1 MTDALTGRRLF
12 AAGATALGVGLAA
25 LAAAAGTGTS
35 PGTAAAV
42 GTMTGLFALIVA
54 PLAVLARRVGART
67 DDPEEI
73 ERRIAAGLGLSKA
86 EFDAAFGWDEA
97 GCRNR
102 EPDRQP
108 RESRPCPRPRRRS
121 PRRPDDPSDPDD
133 RDDYDYDND

>member
-1 MTDALTGRRLF
+1 MTDALTGRRLL
-12 AAGATALGVGLAA
+12 AAGTTALGVGLAA
-25 LAAAAGTGTS
+25 FAAAGTGTS

-54 PLAVLARRVGART
+54 PLAALARRVGART

-97 GCRNR
+97 GSRNR
-102 EPDRQP
+102 ESDRQP
-108 RESRPCPRPRRRS
+108 GESRPRPRPRPRRRS
-121 PRRPDDPSDPDD
+121 PRRPDDPSD
-133 RDDYDYDND
+133 RDDQDDD